1 MIHGMHRGLSYRPSP
16 AFAASLP
23 CEALRTCS
31 VISTVGFLHDRDII
45 PHLRLH
51 PHALRPGMP
60 TMRAC
65 QPACCAASVAAAW
78 LPMVTQIRPDWLSTA
93 WGGVYYAGHCVVLH
107 MELSGIRYLKA
118 STSRG
123 HDSKS
128 ASIAIILYCLL
139 TAHSA
144 APRLCRRRRQ
154 SHGSCSL
161 WGWHF

>member
-1 MIHGMHRGLSYRPSP
+1 MACIVACPIARRLPLQPRFPVRPSEP
-16 AFAASLP
+16 AASSAP
-23 CEALRTCS
+23 SGSSTTETSSR
-31 VISTVGFLHDRDII
+31 ISDFIRMHYD
-45 PHLRLH
+45 
-51 PHALRPGMP
+51 PGMP